1 MAERSTTRSPP
12 SRLVR
17 LVQQSPVPPRTKPDP
32 SAGFLPY
39 TVEVDV
45 AEAVGNFRQYLAI
58 LQEWDER
65 EKEQAKDRPD

>member
-1 MAERSTTRSPP
+1 LS
-12 SRLVR
+12 
-17 LVQQSPVPPRTKPDP
+17 
-32 SAGFLPY
+32 Y